1 MNNII
6 ELKREY
12 LNILIEELTPL
23 VYEGLHEMYMVS
35 SRASNDTTV
44 LRNFQTILK
53 DVCNW
58 DSETKKKE
66 VDRILNEKYK
76 KIILS
81 VFKAEIIILSNDYS
95 NIPNTNI
102 EFNEFIHM
110 LYKECAKQLW
120 PLPFLFY
127 DKYCSIE
134 INRNNYEI
142 RKIIKLCI
150 EHTFRRLIPLND
162 ILKTFLG
169 DISFSD
175 IDFKKLL
182 PPKQSIVM
190 ENKNII
196 ENQNIQTGGND
207 DKILKII
214 NENIKLSESPLKSP
228 EIKNYKNN
236 SSKSYSNKHNSS
248 RDNSSRHNSSR
259 DNLNK
264 HNSSRDNSS
273 RYNSSRHNS
282 SRDNSSRDNSNKH
295 NSSRD
300 NSSRDNSNKHNSSR
314 DNSSQRSTSTLKKI
328 INESINHKYKDS
340 TYKNSINSE
349 IKNHLMKDLE
359 SETLTYNPET
369 NIKNYHDIFSN
380 SEVDNNTYHNSIKDT
395 NKQKFINDYLTK

>member
-102 EFNEFIHM
+102 EFNEFVHM

-273 RYNSSRHNS
+273 
-282 SRDNSSRDNSNKH
+282 
-295 NSSRD
+295 
-300 NSSRDNSNKHNSSR
+300 
-314 DNSSQRSTSTLKKI
+314 QRSTSTLKKI